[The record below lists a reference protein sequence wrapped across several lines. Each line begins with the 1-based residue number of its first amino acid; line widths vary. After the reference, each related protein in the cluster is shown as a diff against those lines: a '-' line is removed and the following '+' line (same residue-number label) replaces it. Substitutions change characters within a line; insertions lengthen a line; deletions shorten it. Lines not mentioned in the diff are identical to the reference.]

1 MFGIQLSVR
10 LKTEHW
16 LLKTDMDAGKKTNTD
31 LSGEWFILG
40 AAVLWGTTG
49 TSQALAPTGADPISV
64 GLVRLAIGGV
74 LLLLWALWRG
84 AFRGGEKWS
93 VKATAVGGICV
104 ATYQIFFFA
113 GVARTGVAIGTMVA
127 IGSAPII
134 AGLLDWFVQG
144 ERPSRKWVAATILA
158 ITGAMFLSGLGQN
171 RQANIDLIGLLLA
184 VGTGASY
191 ALYALASKQLVQ
203 VHKPDAVMAVLFMLG
218 AILLLPFL
226 FTIDVGWIRET
237 QGLLVALHLGV
248 ITTAVSYILFARG
261 LVTVGVATAV
271 TLSLAEP
278 LTAATLGI
286 FLLGEAITLT
296 TALGMALIFAGLAL
310 LSMKSTAMRATEK

>member
-1 MFGIQLSVR
+1 
-10 LKTEHW
+10 
-16 LLKTDMDAGKKTNTD
+16 MDIGKKESTPF
-31 LSGEWFILG
+31 SGEWFILG

-49 TSQALAPTGADPISV
+49 TSQALAPAGADPISV

-74 LLLLWALWRG
+74 LLLTWALCRG
-84 AFRGGEKWS
+84 AFRGGGRWS
-93 VKATAVGGICV
+93 KKSVALGGICI
-104 ATYQIFFFA
+104 ATYQLFFFA

-144 ERPSRKWVAATILA
+144 ERPSRKWVSATILA
-158 ITGAMFLSGLGQN
+158 ITGAVFLSGLGQN
-171 RQANIDLIGLLLA
+171 SQTNIDFIGLLLA

-226 FTIDVGWIRET
+226 LTVDVNWLLET
-237 QGLLVALHLGV
+237 QGVLVALHLGV
-248 ITTAVSYILFARG
+248 IATAVSYILFARG
-261 LVTVGVATAV
+261 LVTVGVATAL

-278 LTAATLGI
+278 LTATTLGI

-296 TALGMALIFAGLAL
+296 IAIGMALIFAGLAW
-310 LSMKSTAMRATEK
+310 LSVKFREQGR

>member
-1 MFGIQLSVR
+1 MSENINKQLP
-10 LKTEHW
+10 
-16 LLKTDMDAGKKTNTD
+16 
-31 LSGEWFILG
+31 GEWFILG

-49 TSQALAPTGADPISV
+49 TSQALAPAGADPISV

-74 LLLLWALWRG
+74 LLLAWALLRG
-84 AFRGGEKWS
+84 AFRGSGRWS
-93 VKATAVGGICV
+93 IRATAVGGVCI

-134 AGLLDWFVQG
+134 AGLLDWVVQG
-144 ERPSRKWVAATILA
+144 ERPSRKWVAATMLA
-158 ITGAMFLSGLGQN
+158 ITGTVFLSGLGQDG
-171 RQANIDLIGLLLA
+171 QANIDLIGLLLA

-203 VHKPDAVMAVLFMLG
+203 VHKPDAVMAVLFIFG

-226 FTIDVGWIRET
+226 LTVDVTWIKET
-237 QGLLVALHLGV
+237 QGMLVALHLGV

-261 LVTVGVATAV
+261 LLTVTVATAV

-286 FLLGEAITLT
+286 FLLGEAITGT
-296 TALGMALIFAGLAL
+296 TAVGMGLILAGLAL
-310 LSMKSTAMRATEK
+310 LSMRR

>member
-1 MFGIQLSVR
+1 MTLTEYWS
-10 LKTEHW
+10 LKT
-16 LLKTDMDAGKKTNTD
+16 LMDVSDKASNQ
-31 LSGEWFILG
+31 LPGEWFILG

-74 LLLLWALWRG
+74 LLLAWALWRG
-84 AFRGGEKWS
+84 ALRGSGRWS
-93 VKATAVGGICV
+93 LKATAVGGICI

-127 IGSAPII
+127 LGSAPIV
-134 AGLLDWFVQG
+134 AGLLDWMVQSK
-144 ERPSRKWVAATILA
+144 RPSRKWVTATILA
-158 ITGAMFLSGLGQN
+158 IAGAGFLSGLGQN
-171 RQANIDLIGLLLA
+171 SQANIDLIGLLLA
-184 VGTGASY
+184 VGAGASY
-191 ALYALASKQLVQ
+191 ALFALASKQLVQ
-203 VHKPDAVMAVLFMLG
+203 VHQPDAVMAVLFMLG

-226 FTIDVGWIRET
+226 LTVDVAWIGET

-261 LVTVGVATAV
+261 LLTVGVATAV

-286 FLLGEAITLT
+286 FLLGETITLT
-296 TALGMALIFAGLAL
+296 TAIGMGLIFAGLAL
-310 LSMKSTAMRATEK
+310 LSMKR